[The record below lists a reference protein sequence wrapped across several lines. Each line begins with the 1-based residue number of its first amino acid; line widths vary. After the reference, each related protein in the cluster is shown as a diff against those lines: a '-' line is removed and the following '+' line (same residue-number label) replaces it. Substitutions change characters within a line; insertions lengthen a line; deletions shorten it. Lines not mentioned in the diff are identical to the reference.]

1 MGRISKKQ
9 RLFEVIAQIDNS
21 FKQSLNETTDDDW
34 TFFSRNVE
42 IDDMD
47 GFKEKFYPQAE
58 YVDAYGQKVDVTWH
72 IIPEIRDFGIKDMSI
87 LVDKISGYIY
97 YTVTFPDENR
107 EDEEGQIDVGKY
119 QWEFDV
125 EMENL
130 KFGDGVYPT
139 SVRLDFQTM
148 KCIAIF
154 D

>member
-1 MGRISKKQ
+1 MSRISKKQ

-21 FKQSLNETTDDDW
+21 FKPSLNETTDDDW
-34 TFFSRNVE
+34 TFFSRDVVV
-42 IDDMD
+42 DDID

-58 YVDAYGQKVDVTWH
+58 YIDAYSQKINVTWH
-72 IIPEIRDFGIKDMSI
+72 IVPEIRDYGIKSMSI

-97 YTVTFPDENR
+97 YTVAFPDKD
-107 EDEEGQIDVGKY
+107 DEENQIDVEKY

-125 EMENL
+125 EMGDL

-139 SVRLDFQTM
+139 GVQLDFQKM
-148 KCIAIF
+148 KCIIIF